1 MELGNI
7 SKPTYGPG
15 PEALG
20 SSTPGLV
27 TMAHVFLRL
36 VQPNPLPIGGCT
48 AAGGS
53 QGCGGLLEVAG
64 SPLNMSLPAVVTVHP
79 AFKHWG
85 EGKEGYGWGN
95 QEWDPKDWQLCPARV
110 P

>member
-15 PEALG
+15 LEAPG

-27 TMAHVFLRL
+27 TMAHGFLRL
-36 VQPNPLPIGGCT
+36 VQPNPLPTGGCM
-48 AAGGS
+48 AAGAGRGW
-53 QGCGGLLEVAG
+53 QWCGGLLGAAG
-64 SPLNMSLPAVVTVHP
+64 SPLNTSPPAVLTVHP

-85 EGKEGYGWGN
+85 TGQRGIRLG
-95 QEWDPKDWQLCPARV
+95 
-110 P
+110 